1 MTAPKSLSRT
11 APSAVAATSI
21 VSSLLTVQTKGAGF
35 TDLTSEVAKF
45 IRDARARE
53 GAVTL
58 FIRHT
63 SASLTIQENA
73 DPTVLTDLTTALNR
87 LAPENAGWRHDTE
100 GPDDMPAHIKT
111 MLTATSLQIPVLQGA
126 AGARHVAG
134 DLSGRAPRAAA
145 PARGRAA
152 VHGSRRLISGARPD
166 ARWCRLLR
174 ISLQKQ
180 NGRGSLRGR
189 CVMSVRRFAPD
200 E

>member
-11 APSAVAATSI
+11 APSTVGTTTI
-21 VSSLLTVQTKGAGF
+21 VSSLLTVQTSGAGF
-35 TDLTSEVAKF
+35 TDLTGEVAKF
-45 IRDARARE
+45 VRDARARE

-73 DPTVLTDLTTALNR
+73 DPTVLADLTTALNR

-111 MLTATSLQIPVLQGA
+111 MLTATSLQVPVLGGA
-126 AGARHVAG
+126 LALGTWQAIYLVEHR
-134 DLSGRAPRAAA
+134 
-145 PARGRAA
+145 
-152 VHGSRRLISGARPD
+152 ARPH
-166 ARWCRLLR
+166 RREVV
-174 ISLQKQ
+174 LQFL
-180 NGRGSLRGR
+180 GGT
-189 CVMSVRRFAPD
+189 